1 MNNRRVFYAI
11 LTLIIA
17 VGIWYFGRPKPTEP
31 ARSPTPAKVTPVP
44 THPGQSPV
52 AIANLP
58 PDSIPRVAEGATA
71 VEDATFEGID
81 KLNAPGK
88 TINDD
93 LRLLN
98 DLFSSWQVTYPHGG
112 NPVGSNA
119 EITRAFTGDNK
130 FHLAMIPKNHPAIN
144 TVGEL
149 VDRWGTPFF
158 FHQLSGTRMEIRSAG
173 PDRKLYTPDDT
184 VLSPEPVP

>member
-17 VGIWYFGRPKPTEP
+17 VGIWYFGRPKPPEP
-31 ARSPTPAKVTPVP
+31 VRSPIP
-44 THPGQSPV
+44 TKAPPFPTQSPA

-58 PDSIPRVAEGATA
+58 PDSIPRIAEGAGSA
-71 VEDATFEGID
+71 EDATFEGID
-81 KLNAPGK
+81 QLNASGK

-119 EITRAFTGDNK
+119 EITRAFTGVNK
-130 FHLAMIPKNHPAIN
+130 FHLAMIPKKHPAIN
-144 TVGEL
+144 AAGEL

-173 PDRKLYTPDDT
+173 PDRKLYTADDT